1 MRHAQDFEFR
11 CRRMIVEDTLLT
23 RDNDVDVKL
32 IFVPVSDVL
41 AQIDTELIVQYL
53 HENTHYKCVAL
64 EQA

>member
-1 MRHAQDFEFR
+1 
-11 CRRMIVEDTLLT
+11 MIVEDTLLT